1 MSNIRI
7 ESLSYAYPGSTQP
20 VLREIN
26 LNIPRGEFLLV
37 AGPSGCGKSTLA
49 NAIAGLIPTRIPGP
63 MRGKVYFGEKC
74 ISEMDIHETAQH
86 IGMVFQNP
94 DNQLIQ
100 LDVESEVA
108 FGPENLNLPREV
120 IQKRVK
126 ESLKY
131 THMESHLK
139 NPIYALS
146 GGQKQRIAISAALAM
161 EPDVLVLDEPTSD
174 LDPAGTQEVL
184 KVLQKLNRE
193 RNMTI
198 VLIEHKIDEVI
209 PWVNRVLLMD
219 SGQIVLDDSPSGV
232 FREWSKWDDL
242 GVSIPEMVRLS
253 NRLPEVFSGQIALSV
268 EEAFDAIRG
277 TLHHRRLLDLVEN
290 GMSEIF
296 QQTSSSSD
304 QLLHWE
310 NVGVSF
316 AEHQVLKDMNLTLN
330 SGEWVALAGPNGSGK
345 TTAAS
350 LAMGFQSPT
359 SGQIKFMD
367 SPVKSG
373 KISKQAAKMGYLFQ
387 VADNMLFSSKVR
399 DEIMFGKKHRKGNSS
414 YLQKMTVEELA
425 SLIGLEKYLD
435 KNPYHLSHGQ
445 RKRLAIGA
453 LLASNPQLLILD
465 EPTTGQ
471 DEGHAKA
478 FLEFLQM
485 MRQQFQMPYLMITHD
500 MRAAAH
506 YASRLVV
513 LNKGN
518 IVLNGSP
525 SQVFSR
531 AKELSEASIIPPPIA
546 RLHGMLTD
554 YRVDS
559 VTLNIE
565 AFMELVSPAEG
576 VLV

>member
-49 NAIAGLIPTRIPGP
+49 NAIAGLILTRIPGP

-120 IQKRVK
+120 IQQRVK

-146 GGQKQRIAISAALAM
+146 GGQKQRIAISAALAMEPDVLVLDEPTSVAM

-268 EEAFDAIRG
+268 EDAFDAIRG
-277 TLHHRRLLDLVEN
+277 TLHHRRLLDLAEN

-310 NVGVSF
+310 NVGVCF
-316 AEHQVLKDMNLTLN
+316 IC
-330 SGEWVALAGPNGSGK
+330 G
-345 TTAAS
+345 AS
-350 LAMGFQSPT
+350 
-359 SGQIKFMD
+359 
-367 SPVKSG
+367 
-373 KISKQAAKMGYLFQ
+373 
-387 VADNMLFSSKVR
+387 SS
-399 DEIMFGKKHRKGNSS
+399 
-414 YLQKMTVEELA
+414 
-425 SLIGLEKYLD
+425 
-435 KNPYHLSHGQ
+435 
-445 RKRLAIGA
+445 
-453 LLASNPQLLILD
+453 
-465 EPTTGQ
+465 
-471 DEGHAKA
+471 
-478 FLEFLQM
+478 
-485 MRQQFQMPYLMITHD
+485 
-500 MRAAAH
+500 
-506 YASRLVV
+506 
-513 LNKGN
+513 
-518 IVLNGSP
+518 
-525 SQVFSR
+525 
-531 AKELSEASIIPPPIA
+531 
-546 RLHGMLTD
+546 
-554 YRVDS
+554 
-559 VTLNIE
+559 
-565 AFMELVSPAEG
+565 
-576 VLV
+576 